1 MKNRKSGKKNSY
13 GRDTFSFDEPV
24 RKKEERKNGKK
35 RSADNEEELVG
46 KLAYSDVYVI
56 GKSAKIDLTGEK
68 RLNSRQRAGVQDIED
83 SINRKKIVGVDDF
96 IQYYDMAQK
105 IAENNPEDQKN
116 DPSGGK
122 NAGSDRNSSN
132 RRKVSKRKNFSDDQN
147 ENQNDDRNND
157 QNNDRSDD
165 QISNQ
170 NISGLK
176 KDICRQKENCEQNC
190 NSNDKTTRQNNSV
203 DDIGENIQ
211 TTELADDSMRR
222 DKRKSRGDRNE
233 RRTRNFRSG
242 ESEKSEKYR
251 DKRGANTGSEPGER
265 GKAVGLRVIGGSLRG
280 TKLQY
285 SGDHR
290 VRPMKDRVREAVFNL
305 IGTDAAGRHV
315 VDLFAGTGAL
325 AFEAISR
332 GAKSATMI
340 EVHFPTARV
349 TRTNIGLLDEKMPG
363 IKDRIDLITTDVF
376 FFGRMIENIKS
387 RIPAELPWL
396 VFCSPPYDFYVDR
409 EEEMMQLIRNFRESA
424 PKNSL
429 FVIEADARFNFDL
442 LEVEISPKK
451 RRSYPPAEVA
461 LFYTAAR

>member
-24 RKKEERKNGKK
+24 RKKDERKNGKK
-35 RSADNEEELVG
+35 RSADNDDDLVG

-68 RLNSRQRAGVQDIED
+68 RLNSRQRAGIQDIED
-83 SINRKKIVGVDDF
+83 SLNRKKIVGVDDF
-96 IQYYDMAQK
+96 IQYYDKAQK
-105 IAENNPEDQKN
+105 IAENDPESPKN
-116 DPSGGK
+116 DSTVSK
-122 NAGSDRNSSN
+122 NDGSDRKISNKLKKSKQKDVFDKQNEDQFSDQNVSGQKNEVSCQDEKNDKHEEDGELIKNEKNSLERSADDGGDN
-132 RRKVSKRKNFSDDQN
+132 VLNAEDEKESIRRNKRKARGTRN
-147 ENQNDDRNND
+147 EC
-157 QNNDRSDD
+157 
-165 QISNQ
+165 
-170 NISGLK
+170 G
-176 KDICRQKENCEQNC
+176 
-190 NSNDKTTRQNNSV
+190 
-203 DDIGENIQ
+203 
-211 TTELADDSMRR
+211 M
-222 DKRKSRGDRNE
+222 RNE
-233 RRTRNFRSG
+233 RSDK
-242 ESEKSEKYR
+242 SEKFEKYR

-332 GAKSATMI
+332 GAQSATMI

-349 TRTNIGLLDEKMPG
+349 TRTNIGLLDDKMPG

-376 FFGRMIENIKS
+376 FFGRITDNIKS
-387 RIPAELPWL
+387 RIPTDLPWL
-396 VFCSPPYDFYVDR
+396 VFCSPPYDFYIDR
-409 EEEMMQLIRNFRESA
+409 EEEMMQLIRNFRQCA

-442 LEVEISPKK
+442 LEVLISPKK

-461 LFYTAAR
+461 LFYTVSQ